1 MMKKSRHVAGAAF
14 TDCCCDV
21 IEIPDNRVKRKKKN
35 IEKDVTD
42 TNTVVSVIYEGS
54 AQPEPSEI
62 FSLSIL
68 YILYVYTAWSVYT
81 FVSISNAVLGT
92 TQLI

>member
-54 AQPEPSEI
+54 AQPREI
-62 FSLSIL
+62 FSLSLYPL
-68 YILYVYTAWSVYT
+68 YILYIYTAWSVYT
-81 FVSISNAVLGT
+81 YVSISNAVLGT